1 MGNDQVMNPDSKEKY
16 SAEYR
21 HFDTLIWQ
29 TPAWCTA
36 IFLVTMI
43 GLNSITEKNAAV
55 VHTVLSSKALAIGF
69 VSIMFLL
76 LFMLTHVLYRFR
88 IHQSSLKQH
97 KTPFWASASTYMQTL
112 VTAQA
117 MSLLAILLLL
127 CGFSLLWAIAIPAAI
142 LLGVSVYREIR
153 VRKG

>member
-1 MGNDQVMNPDSKEKY
+1 MSAQQEEIY

-43 GLNSITEKNAAV
+43 GLNSITDKNAAV
-55 VHTVLSSKALAIGF
+55 VHTVLDSKALATGF
-69 VSIMFLL
+69 VGIMFLL
-76 LFMLTHVLYRFR
+76 LFVLTHVLYRFR
-88 IHQSSLKQH
+88 VHQSSLKQH
-97 KTPFWASASTYMQTL
+97 ETPFWISASTYMQTL

-117 MSLLAILLLL
+117 MSLLAILLLF
-127 CGFSLLWAIAIPAAI
+127 CGIRLVCAISISIVI
-142 LLGVSVYREIR
+142 LLGVSIYRELR
-153 VRKG
+153 VRRS